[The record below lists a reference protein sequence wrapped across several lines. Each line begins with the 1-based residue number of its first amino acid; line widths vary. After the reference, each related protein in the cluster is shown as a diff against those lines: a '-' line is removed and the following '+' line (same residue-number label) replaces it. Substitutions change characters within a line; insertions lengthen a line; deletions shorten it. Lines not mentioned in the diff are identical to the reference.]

1 MIITRA
7 PLRVSFF
14 GGGSDYPEVFRHQ
27 RGAVLATAI
36 DRHCYLTATRFPSRL
51 FDYSIRL
58 SYRQV
63 ELVERRED
71 IQHRL
76 FRACLEQCGI
86 EADIELNAHADL
98 PAFSG
103 LGSSSS
109 FTVALL
115 NVLHAHLGVRKSRLE
130 LAYEAI
136 YVERKV
142 LDASVGCQDQ
152 VSAAMGGFNR
162 IEFRAEDDILVEP
175 LDLPSSRL
183 EELQSHLV
191 MIFTQITRSASPIE
205 QLKLDRVEVNRKALR
220 RMVAMVDE
228 GADILLG
235 GRSIEAFGSLL
246 HEAWELKQSLTDAV
260 SNPAIADL
268 YRQGR
273 SAGAWGGKL
282 LGAGGGGFL
291 LFVVPPER
299 IPSFCEAFSNRELI
313 RPGIGVEGTSVLFSS

>member
-1 MIITRA
+1 MIIARA

-14 GGGSDYPEVFRHQ
+14 GGGSDYPEVFKRQ

-63 ELVERRED
+63 ELVKRRDD
-71 IQHRL
+71 IEHRL
-76 FRACLEQCGI
+76 FKACLEFCGI

-115 NVLHAHLGVRKSRLE
+115 HVLHRFRGVRRSRMD

-136 YVERKV
+136 HVERKV
-142 LDASVGCQDQ
+142 LSDSVGCQDQ
-152 VSAAMGGFNR
+152 VSAAVGGFNR
-162 IEFRAEDDILVEP
+162 IEFRAEDDIAVEP
-175 LDLPSSRL
+175 LELSRARL
-183 EELQSHLV
+183 EELEAHLV
-191 MIFTQITRSASPIE
+191 LVFTRITRSASPIE
-205 QLKLDRVEVNRKALR
+205 QGKLDRVEANREALS
-220 RMVAMVDE
+220 RMVAMVDRGAEILVGGKPLE
-228 GADILLG
+228 G
-235 GRSIEAFGSLL
+235 FGALL
-246 HEAWELKQSLTDAV
+246 HEAWELKQSLTEAV
-260 SNPAIADL
+260 SNDVITEL
-268 YRQGR
+268 YLRGR
-273 SAGAWGGKL
+273 EAGAWGGKL

-291 LFVVPPER
+291 LFVVPEER
-299 IPSFCEAFSNRELI
+299 IEGFCKAFPQREIL
-313 RPGIGVEGTSVLFSS
+313 RPGLNTDGTSVLFES